1 MTPEL
6 SREELR
12 RRLRERVG
20 DHRAKR
26 TALSGARGPPNPL
39 GLSRDNLMAAKKDPQ
54 AFAAMMLD
62 MPMPDVKALAEAG
75 EVAPGEVAP
84 GEAPKLTGGGISD
97 TASDEEA
104 PDESPF

>member
-1 MTPEL
+1 MTSEL

-75 EVAPGEVAP
+75 EVAPV
-84 GEAPKLTGGGISD
+84 EAPKLTGGGISD

>member
-62 MPMPDVKALAEAG
+62 MPMPGVKALAEAS
-75 EVAPGEVAP
+75 EVAP
-84 GEAPKLTGGGISD
+84 GEAPKLTVGGISD

>member
-1 MTPEL
+1 
-6 SREELR
+6 
-12 RRLRERVG
+12 
-20 DHRAKR
+20 
-26 TALSGARGPPNPL
+26 
-39 GLSRDNLMAAKKDPQ
+39 MAAKKDPQ

-75 EVAPGEVAP
+75 EVAPGE
-84 GEAPKLTGGGISD
+84 APKLMGGGISD